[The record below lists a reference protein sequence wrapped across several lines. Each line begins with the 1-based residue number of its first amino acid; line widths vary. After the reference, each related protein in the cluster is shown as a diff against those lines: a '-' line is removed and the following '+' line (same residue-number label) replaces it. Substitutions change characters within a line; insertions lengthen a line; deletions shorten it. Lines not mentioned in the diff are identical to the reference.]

1 MKFCWVWGI
10 LVGIVLAL
18 LAVYPQ
24 VRLNEKRGD
33 NFAGAFATCDL
44 DEMAYASY
52 VQALIDGRPRKNDP
66 YTGRDQSSEERQTES
81 LFSIQ
86 FLPAYLAAV
95 PAKIFGL
102 SAVQMMPVVSVVSA
116 FLTALALFWLIS
128 LLADDAGIAAAGT
141 LVVMTGGAMIS
152 GIGAISGFFE
162 GGFAYPFFPYMRR
175 PIPSLA
181 FPFLFAFL
189 ACVYKGLTS
198 EKWRWIFAALSVAC
212 FSALVFSYFYLWTS
226 AAAVLGG
233 FAIITL
239 VSSSENKRR
248 DLIFLIS
255 TGAICVV
262 PLMLYGVMLLD
273 RNPLA
278 DKAQLLVLTRTP
290 DLFRPIETIGFFVIA
305 AVIVGVWVRI
315 FDDRRKASL
324 ITACALAP
332 IIVFNQQILTGRSL
346 QPFHYEFYSVNYV
359 VLFAVVMVAAFV
371 WKKYLDGSVSHVLA
385 AIVAVIAIGWGGYEA
400 YATTRVWDEINAQ
413 RDDAMPVN
421 LRLRELAEN
430 DIATARKTTTLNLD
444 ALQGDGQPTVAPQP
458 VLWARHQNTFAGI
471 TTWEENKLRYYQLLY
486 FADLNADSLRAGLTG
501 CQDIEACMALFGWD
515 RFNARLSANAR
526 PLTIGE
532 INEEVARFDE
542 FVKNF
547 SAADAATFELKF
559 LVVNNAANNKLEN
572 VDRWFERD
580 GGEVRGSYTIY
591 KLRLK

>member
-1 MKFCWVWGI
+1 MKFRWVLGI
-10 LVGIVLAL
+10 VVGVVLAL

-66 YTGRDQSSEERQTES
+66 YTGRDQSSKERQTES

-86 FLPAYLAAV
+86 FLPGYLAAV

-198 EKWRWIFAALSVAC
+198 EKRRWIFAALSVAC

-290 DLFRPIETIGFFVIA
+290 DLFRPIETIGFFVLA
-305 AVIVGVWVRI
+305 AVIAGVWIRI
-315 FDDRRKASL
+315 FDDVRKASL

-430 DIATARKTTTLNLD
+430 DIATARKTTTLNLN